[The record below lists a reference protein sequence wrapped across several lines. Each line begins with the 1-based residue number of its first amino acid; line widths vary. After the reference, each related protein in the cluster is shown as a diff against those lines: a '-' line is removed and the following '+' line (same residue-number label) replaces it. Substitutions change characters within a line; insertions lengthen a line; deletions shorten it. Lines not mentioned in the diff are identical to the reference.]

1 MAPSNRRLEMQ
12 SSKQGLWH
20 PVGAGQSQGLVFW
33 KFTGKEISSFSSA
46 VGGGFTGF
54 FILQNFELPVA
65 LCLTVGIAIP
75 VLTSIYLLTLVCGK
89 PSSYATCF
97 LERLWLRL
105 TDRSLFCFKPHSPD
119 EEIR

>member
-1 MAPSNRRLEMQ
+1 MSSSNQR
-12 SSKQGLWH
+12 LWH

-54 FILQNFELPVA
+54 FILQNLELPVSV
-65 LCLTVGIAIP
+65 CLTVGIAMP
-75 VLTSIYLLTLVCGK
+75 VLTTLYLLTLVCGK
-89 PSSYATCF
+89 PASYASCY

-105 TDRSLFCFKPHSPD
+105 TDRSLFHFKPHSLD